1 MQIGCIHSSPH
12 TSLREEIKQ
21 RKADASEAFARKDID
36 GFVAF
41 FAPDATLMFPDSDF
55 IQGEPGMV
63 TIMMPF
69 YQYNHIISMTF
80 YKLFLHD

>member
-12 TSLREEIKQ
+12 TSATSLREEIKQ
-21 RKADASEAFARKDID
+21 RKADASEAFAKKDID

-55 IQGEPGMV
+55 IQGESG
-63 TIMMPF
+63 TATKI
-69 YQYNHIISMTF
+69 
-80 YKLFLHD
+80 

>member
-12 TSLREEIKQ
+12 TSTTSLREEIKQ
-21 RKADASEAFARKDID
+21 RKADASEAFARKDVD

-55 IQGEPGMV
+55 IQGEPGTV
-63 TIMMPF
+63 TKFNDAIF
-69 YQYNHIISMTF
+69 FIHSNLRQ
-80 YKLFLHD
+80 

>member
-12 TSLREEIKQ
+12 TLAISLREEIKQ
-21 RKADASEAFARKDID
+21 RKADASEAFAKKDID

-55 IQGEPGMV
+55 IQGEPG
-63 TIMMPF
+63 I
-69 YQYNHIISMTF
+69 YGYNDDAILSV
-80 YKLFLHD
+80 